1 MRTLFLFLTLSLA
14 ARAGDVLTTTVEWI
28 SLSAD
33 SQALWVEGTAPDG
46 PLTLEL
52 RVADDPLVLAT
63 RETIA
68 SNGRF
73 SSLLRPRSLPAAAY
87 ALDILAGRSAARA
100 EVLSGTEEERDAYAR
115 PEAAWLGASYER
127 IVALT
132 DDLHRFRDESASS
145 KNLERWRLWSPGWQA
160 RRESLS
166 NELDEF
172 RARRGVL
179 ANAREFYR
187 LVSSL
192 CFAKTLHSL
201 YAAELHSRGGE
212 PGGEEASDWSKAL
225 AQQLDEFREARTPV
239 TAADIARWA
248 RDLADDDV
256 AVRDRASRGLSR
268 AKEAARATLRETAA
282 GSDREAAARAREL
295 LEKLDGR
302 K

>member
-1 MRTLFLFLTLSLA
+1 MRSTFLFLTLSLA

-33 SQALWVEGTAPDG
+33 AQALWVEGTAPDG

-73 SSLLRPRSLPAAAY
+73 SSLLRPRALPAAAY
-87 ALDILAGRSAARA
+87 ALDIVAGRSTARA
-100 EVLSGTEEERDAYAR
+100 DVLSGTEEAREAYAR
-115 PEAAWLGASYER
+115 PQAAWLGAAYER
-127 IVALT
+127 IVSLT
-132 DDLHRFRDESASS
+132 DELHRFHDDCSS
-145 KNLERWRLWSPGWQA
+145 TKNLERWRLWSPGWEA
-160 RRESLS
+160 RRQSLS

-172 RARRGVL
+172 RAGRGVL
-179 ANAREFYR
+179 ARAREFYR

-212 PGGEEASDWSKAL
+212 PGGEEASDWSGAL
-225 AQQLDEFREARTPV
+225 AQQLDEFREARTPI
-239 TAADIARWA
+239 TAADLSNWV
-248 RDLADDDV
+248 RDLADEEA
-256 AVRDRASRGLSR
+256 AVRDRASRGLAR
-268 AKEAARATLRETAA
+268 AGEAARALLLETAA
-282 GSDREAAARAREL
+282 GDDCEAAARAREL
-295 LEKLDGR
+295 LERLEGR

>member
-1 MRTLFLFLTLSLA
+1 MRTLFLFFTLSLA
-14 ARAGDVLTTTVEWI
+14 ARAGEVLTSTVEWI
-28 SLSAD
+28 SLSDD

-73 SSLLRPRSLPAAAY
+73 SSLLRPRQLPAAAF
-87 ALDILAGRSAARA
+87 ALDIVATRGAARVD
-100 EVLSGTEEERDAYAR
+100 VLSGTEEERESYAH
-115 PEAAWLGASYER
+115 PESAWLGGAYDR
-127 IVALT
+127 IVGLT
-132 DDLHRFRDESASS
+132 DELHRFRDECFSS
-145 KNLERWRLWSPGWQA
+145 KDLERWRLWSPGWQA
-160 RRESLS
+160 RREALS

-179 ANAREFYR
+179 ARAREFYR

-192 CFAKTLHSL
+192 CFAKTLHGL

-225 AQQLDEFREARTPV
+225 AQQLDEFREARTAV
-239 TAADIARWA
+239 TAVDMAQWIV
-248 RDLADDDV
+248 DLAADET
-256 AVRDRASRGLSR
+256 AVRERASRGLAR
-268 AKEAARATLRETAA
+268 AGEAARPSLVEAAA
-282 GSDREAAARAREL
+282 GCDREAAARAREL
-295 LEKLDGR
+295 LERLDGR